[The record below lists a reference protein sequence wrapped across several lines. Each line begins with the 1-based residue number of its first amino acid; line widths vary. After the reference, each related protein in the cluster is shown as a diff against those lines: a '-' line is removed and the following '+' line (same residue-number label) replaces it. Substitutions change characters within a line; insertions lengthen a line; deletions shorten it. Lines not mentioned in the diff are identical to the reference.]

1 MIQLSHLVKLYT
13 DLLMLFI
20 NPKDAINSA
29 SAITQT
35 LSREWADGQCNLLA
49 IAAAGANSTAVNPL
63 VTQLSN
69 GPLVGLHEMVHAYK
83 LPSESVTVSFYLFI
97 FCVSQHLEVISV

>member
-1 MIQLSHLVKLYT
+1 
-13 DLLMLFI
+13 MLFI
-20 NPKDAINSA
+20 NPKDTINSA

-35 LSREWADGQCNLLA
+35 LSREWAEGQRKLLA
-49 IAAAGANSTAVNPL
+49 IAAASANSTAVNPL

-83 LPSESVTVSFYLFI
+83 LPSESVTVSFFFFSFFFSGFYI
-97 FCVSQHLEVISV
+97 FLVLH